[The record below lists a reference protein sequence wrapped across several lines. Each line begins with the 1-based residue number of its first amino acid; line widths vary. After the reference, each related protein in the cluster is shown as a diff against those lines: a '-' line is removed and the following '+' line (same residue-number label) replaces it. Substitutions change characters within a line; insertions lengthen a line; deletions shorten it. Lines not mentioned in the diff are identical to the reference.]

1 VSLRALFPGENETEV
16 QSWYSG
22 GMNGDVPTQLEMG
35 LRPRKKGLSGCVIA
49 LLILA
54 ACGCVV
60 VLGTVI
66 VLWHVS
72 RTPTGQRV
80 AKIAIDTASIMYRA
94 QSAPGAK
101 EVRKAGNCD
110 QAFVISGDEMAK
122 ITKDVSD
129 ADARHV
135 PTLVTCQVGVFWS
148 PPTCELIAETYVAA
162 VHPTGRFMVNV
173 KKVGAIDNVCQTAFE
188 ADGTPSSR

>member
-1 VSLRALFPGENETEV
+1 VSLRALLPGENETEV
-16 QSWYSG
+16 QSWYPG
-22 GMNGDVPTQLEMG
+22 GMQVPTQPEAG
-35 LRPRKKGLSGCVIA
+35 LRPRRKGLSGCVIA
-49 LLILA
+49 LLIFA

-60 VLGTVI
+60 VIGTVI
-66 VLWHVS
+66 AVWHAS

-80 AKIAIDTASIMYRA
+80 AKIMGDTASIMYRA

-110 QAFVISGDEMAK
+110 QAFVITGDDMAK

-129 ADARHV
+129 ADAKHV
-135 PTLVTCQVGVFWS
+135 PALITCQVGVFWS

-162 VHPTGRFMVNV
+162 VHPAGGFMVNV
-173 KKVGAIDNVCQTAFE
+173 KKVGAIDDVCRTVFE
-188 ADGTPSSR
+188 ADGTAYGH